1 MAEQLAQLALAVLL
15 GLNAVW
21 CVLLHQRLRRLQRDG
36 ANLKKF
42 AAEIDTL
49 VERAAETL
57 RGLRSECAAME
68 SRLRR
73 HSENA
78 RRRGDELKRF
88 CDLASELTRRMQEL
102 PATGDRRRKART
114 DSGPVTGSRAVP
126 PTTSGGPGAGS
137 GPGNRAAAE
146 PAIGDEDRA
155 ELLRLLDHLR

>member
-1 MAEQLAQLALAVLL
+1 MVEQLAQLALAVLL

-36 ANLKKF
+36 AGLRKF

-78 RRRGDELKRF
+78 RRRGDELKRL
-88 CDLASELTRRMQEL
+88 CDLASELTRRMQDL
-102 PATGDRRRKART
+102 PATGDRRRAARAAARPAT
-114 DSGPVTGSRAVP
+114 RSRAVP
-126 PTTSGGPGAGS
+126 ATLSGGPDPDTD
-137 GPGNRAAAE
+137 PGNRAAAE
-146 PAIGDEDRA
+146 PAIGSEDRA